1 MEKIELSA
9 SQHFE
14 IEKINRAIDRE
25 TDVQKLKN
33 TLKAL
38 TRAWM
43 IQKSVSIWLMR
54 QNIKTEP
61 LVKTMNL

>member
-43 IQKSVSIWLMR
+43 TQRSVSAWLMR

>member
-1 MEKIELSA
+1 MDKIELSA

-25 TDVQKLKN
+25 TDVDKLKN

-54 QNIKTEP
+54 QNLKTEP
-61 LVKTMNL
+61 IVKSMNL

>member
-1 MEKIELSA
+1 MDRIELST

-25 TDVQKLKN
+25 TDVDKLKN

-43 IQKSVSIWLMR
+43 IQKSVSAWLMR
-54 QNIKTEP
+54 QNMKTEP
-61 LVKTMNL
+61 LVKSLNL

>member
-1 MEKIELSA
+1 MERIELSA

-25 TDVQKLKN
+25 TDVEKLRN

-43 IQKSVSIWLMR
+43 IQRSVSNWLMR
-54 QNIKTEP
+54 QNLKTVH
-61 LVKTMNL
+61 LVKQ

>member
-1 MEKIELSA
+1 MERIELSPA
-9 SQHFE
+9 QHFE

-25 TDVQKLKN
+25 TDTEKLKN

-43 IQKSVSIWLMR
+43 IQRSVSQWLMR
-54 QNIKTEP
+54 QNLTTAP
-61 LVKTMNL
+61 LVKSLD

>member
-1 MEKIELSA
+1 MEKIELSP

-25 TDVQKLKN
+25 IDIDKLKN

-43 IQKSVSIWLMR
+43 IQRSVTGWLMR

-61 LVKTMNL
+61 LVKELNL

>member
-1 MEKIELSA
+1 MDKIELST

-14 IEKINRAIDRE
+14 IEKINRAIDQE
-25 TDVQKLKN
+25 TDVNKLKN

-43 IQKSVSIWLMR
+43 IQKSVSVWLMR

-61 LVKTMNL
+61 IVKSMNL

>member
-1 MEKIELSA
+1 MERIELSPA
-9 SQHFE
+9 QQFE

-25 TDVQKLKN
+25 TDVEKLRN

-43 IQKSVSIWLMR
+43 IQRSVTGWLMR
-54 QNIKTEP
+54 QNIKTAP
-61 LVKTMNL
+61 LVKSLD

>member
-1 MEKIELSA
+1 MERIELSA

-25 TDVQKLKN
+25 TDVEKLKN

-43 IQKSVSIWLMR
+43 IQRSVSNWLMR
-54 QNIKTEP
+54 QNLKTAN
-61 LVKTMNL
+61 LVKQ

>member
-1 MEKIELSA
+1 MERIELSA

-43 IQKSVSIWLMR
+43 IQKSVSVWLMR

>member
-43 IQKSVSIWLMR
+43 IQKSVSAWLMR

-61 LVKTMNL
+61 LVKAMNL

>member
-43 IQKSVSIWLMR
+43 IQKSVSVWLMR

>member
-1 MEKIELSA
+1 MEPIQLSPA
-9 SQHFE
+9 QHFE

-25 TDVQKLKN
+25 TDLEKLKN

-43 IQKSVSIWLMR
+43 LQRCATNWLMR
-54 QNIKTEP
+54 QN
-61 LVKTMNL
+61 VKTAPFVKSLD

>member
-1 MEKIELSA
+1 MERIELSV

-14 IEKINRAIDRE
+14 IEKINRAIDEE
-25 TDVQKLKN
+25 TDIQKLKN

-43 IQKSVSIWLMR
+43 IQRSVSMWLMR

-61 LVKTMNL
+61 LVKSLH

>member
-1 MEKIELSA
+1 MDKIELST

-14 IEKINRAIDRE
+14 IEKINRAIDQE
-25 TDVQKLKN
+25 TDVNKLKN

-43 IQKSVSIWLMR
+43 IQKSVSAWLMR
-54 QNIKTEP
+54 QNLKTEP
-61 LVKTMNL
+61 IVKSMNL

>member
-1 MEKIELSA
+1 MDRIKISTA
-9 SQHFE
+9 QQFE

-25 TDVQKLKN
+25 TDIEKLKN

-43 IQKSVSIWLMR
+43 IQRSVAGWLMR
-54 QNIKTEP
+54 QN
-61 LVKTMNL
+61 VKTAPLAKSFNL